1 MENIASG
8 LTMASVGENAT
19 DILATIAPF
28 LTAIL
33 GILLAFFIIKVLVET
48 IQQAR
53 EKKNDN
59 TTI

>member
-1 MENIASG
+1 MENLTSG
-8 LTMASVGENAT
+8 LAMSSIWDNST
-19 DILATIAPF
+19 DILATIAPY

-33 GILLAFFIIKVLVET
+33 GLFLAFFIVKVLIET

-53 EKKNDN
+53 EKKNDD